1 MNDKYTRLDGET
13 DEELI
18 YRICADKDIIGTWD
32 DVAEILNELLGT
44 DFGESTFRKKY
55 SAFVKMFDANREKFS
70 TQTGQLDEINE
81 RIRTL
86 QKERAKL
93 QSEKIEYNRYLREDA
108 RDELIME
115 HICDAITALPSLD
128 RPKIIEPSDVDE
140 EYVLIFGDEH
150 FGTEFEIR
158 GLTGEIINAY
168 SPDIFVK
175 RMETLLT
182 KTRRLIDKNNIKT
195 LRVFSMGD
203 FSDGCLRVSQLRKLR
218 YGVVDGT
225 VWYANY
231 ISEWLNEL
239 TKYTRV
245 VYQMTDGNHTEL
257 RQLNQPKGT
266 FVEDNMGKVVREFI
280 KIRLKDNPN
289 FEFIENP
296 TGYIFDYIFGFAV
309 LGIHGEVK
317 NMEDSLREFS
327 VVYDTP
333 INYLISGHMHHSRME
348 EIGINTEVIGVP
360 SIIGA
365 DPYSMTLRKI
375 SSPAAKLLTF
385 AANDG
390 KVCEYTLKL

>member
-1 MNDKYTRLDGET
+1 VNDKYTRLDGET

>member
-1 MNDKYTRLDGET
+1 MKDEYQRLDGET

-18 YRICADKDIIGTWD
+18 YRICSDKDVIGTWD
-32 DVAEILNELLGT
+32 DVADILNRILGT

-55 SAFVKMFDANREKFS
+55 SAFVKMLNANRSKFVDS
-70 TQTGQLDEINE
+70 SEQLNEINLK
-81 RIRTL
+81 IREL

-115 HICDAITALPSLD
+115 HICDAIASLPPLN
-128 RPKIIEPSDVDE
+128 RPMDILPFENEK

-158 GLTGEIINAY
+158 GLTGEVINKY
-168 SPDIFVK
+168 DPDIFAR
-175 RMETLLT
+175 RMENMLV
-182 KTRRLIDKNNIKT
+182 KVRRLIESNHINS
-195 LRVFSMGD
+195 LRVYSMGD
-203 FSDGCLRVSQLRKLR
+203 FSDGCLRVSQLKKLR

-225 VWYANY
+225 IWYANY
-231 ISEWLNEL
+231 ISDWLNDL
-239 TKYTRV
+239 SQYVRV
-245 VYQMTDGNHTEL
+245 RFQMTDGNHTEL

-289 FEFIENP
+289 FEFVENP
-296 TGYIFDYIFGFAV
+296 TGYIFDYIFDFAV

-317 NMEDSLREFS
+317 NMEDALREFS
-327 VVYDTP
+327 VVYKTP

-348 EIGINTEVIGVP
+348 EIGINTEVINVP

-365 DPYSMTLRKI
+365 DPYSLTLRKV
-375 SSPAAKLLTF
+375 SSPAAKFLMF
-385 AANDG
+385 DSVDG